1 MKISLKNYIWRI
13 YGSLAA
19 LFVFTIRKML
29 DTKNV
34 AKYRHDSPAVFRQ
47 KSNGEQPVF
56 FKVIEIIEH

>member
-1 MKISLKNYIWRI
+1 MKISFKNYIWGI
-13 YGSLAA
+13 YGSLVA

-34 AKYRHDSPAVFRQ
+34 AKYRQDSPTVFRQ

-56 FKVIEIIEH
+56 